1 MEVLYRTFWPRFWA
15 GVVDGIVFIPIN
27 FIDSW
32 VYSHVRWN
40 GALVIWFVFAS
51 SLPYL
56 YNVLMHGKYGQTVGK
71 MATKVKVVDVSLAKL
86 SMRQAFLR
94 DSVYIAL
101 TTVGIIIGI
110 PGVIDG
116 GNPTHNPNTVS
127 AWILV
132 YASLAWFV
140 LELVTMLTNSKR
152 RALHDFIAGSVV
164 VHS

>member
-1 MEVLYRTFWPRFWA
+1 MGSIYRTFRPRFWA
-15 GVVDGIVFIPIN
+15 GVVDGIVFLPIN
-27 FIDSW
+27 FMDKW
-32 VYSHVRWN
+32 VYSNIRWN
-40 GALVIWFVFAS
+40 GVLVIWFVFAS

-71 MATKVKVVDVSLAKL
+71 MVTKVKVVDVSLAKL

-101 TTVGIIIGI
+101 TTGAIIIGI
-110 PGVIDG
+110 PAILEG
-116 GNPTHNPNTVS
+116 GNSYQNPNTVS
-127 AWILV
+127 ALILV

-140 LELVTMLTNSKR
+140 VELVTMLTNSKR

-164 VHS
+164 VNS